1 MRLRTTKGHATPG
14 IQDPERGQ
22 GHSKRRVVQALTAL
36 GGAVLLAACA
46 THEPPP
52 PTPNSGT
59 APSRQ
64 PAPRPGPAPSVA
76 PAAASSA
83 RTVDEYKREVAVRI
97 QQRNPAW
104 VHDER
109 PQALLRAVIVARIKV
124 DAVGNPQVEI
134 VRSPDAEMSQRVV
147 QSVRTAAPLPAP
159 PRALAAQLSAGYT
172 ESWLFNTDGRFQIR
186 TVARPQMN
194 E

>member
-1 MRLRTTKGHATPG
+1 MRLRTTNGYATPG
-14 IQDPERGQ
+14 NQDPERGQ
-22 GHSKRRVVQALTAL
+22 SHSRRRVVRVVTML
-36 GGAVLLAACA
+36 GCAALLAACA
-46 THEPPP
+46 THEAPPA
-52 PTPNSGT
+52 SST
-59 APSRQ
+59 ATPSRQ
-64 PAPRPGPAPSVA
+64 PVPRPSPTPNAA
-76 PAAASSA
+76 PAAPSSA
-83 RTVDEYKREVAVRI
+83 RSVEDYKREVALRI

-124 DAVGNPQVEI
+124 DAGGTPQVEI
-134 VRSPDAEMSQRVV
+134 VRSPDAEMSQRVI
-147 QSVRTAAPLPAP
+147 QSVRAAAPLPAP
-159 PRALAAQLSAGYT
+159 PRALASQLNAGYT

>member
-1 MRLRTTKGHATPG
+1 MRLRTTHGRTLSG
-14 IQDPERGQ
+14 SQDPARRPSN
-22 GHSKRRVVQALTAL
+22 SKRPTIRALTML
-36 GGAVLLAACA
+36 GCAVLLAACA
-46 THEPPP
+46 THEAP
-52 PTPNSGT
+52 PTPSPGT

-64 PAPRPGPAPSVA
+64 PAPRPSPAPAPSA
-76 PAAASSA
+76 PSSA
-83 RTVDEYKREVAVRI
+83 RSVDEYKREIALRI

-124 DAVGNPQVEI
+124 DAYGNPQIEI

-147 QSVRTAAPLPAP
+147 QSVRAAAPLPAP
-159 PRALAAQLSAGYT
+159 PRALASQLNAGYT

>member
-14 IQDPERGQ
+14 SQDPERGQ
-22 GHSKRRVVQALTAL
+22 DHAKRRAIQALTMF
-36 GGAVLLAACA
+36 GCAVLLAACA
-46 THEPPP
+46 THEAPPP
-52 PTPNSGT
+52 ASSSST
-59 APSRQ
+59 PSRQ
-64 PAPRPGPAPSVA
+64 PAPRPSPAPNAA
-76 PAAASSA
+76 PATTSSA
-83 RTVDEYKREVAVRI
+83 RTVEDYKREVALRI

-109 PQALLRAVIVARIKV
+109 PQALLRAVVVARIRV
-124 DAVGNPQVEI
+124 DAYGNPQVEI

-147 QSVRTAAPLPAP
+147 QSVRAAAPLPAP
-159 PRALAAQLSAGYT
+159 PRALAAQLNAGFT

>member
-1 MRLRTTKGHATPG
+1 MRLRTTKGHATSG
-14 IQDPERGQ
+14 SQDPERGQ
-22 GHSKRRVVQALTAL
+22 GHSKRRAIQALTMFGCA
-36 GGAVLLAACA
+36 ALLAACA
-46 THEPPP
+46 THEAPPA
-52 PTPNSGT
+52 SSSST
-59 APSRQ
+59 ASRQ
-64 PAPRPGPAPSVA
+64 PAPRPGPAPNAAS
-76 PAAASSA
+76 AAASSA
-83 RTVDEYKREVAVRI
+83 RSVEDYKREVALRI

-124 DAVGNPQVEI
+124 DASGNPQIEI

-147 QSVRTAAPLPAP
+147 QSVRAAAPLPAP